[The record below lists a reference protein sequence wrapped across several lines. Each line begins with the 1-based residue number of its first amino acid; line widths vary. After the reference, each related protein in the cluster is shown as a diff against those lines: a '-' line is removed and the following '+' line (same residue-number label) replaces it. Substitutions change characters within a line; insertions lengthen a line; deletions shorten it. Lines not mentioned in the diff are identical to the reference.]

1 MKNNQDLFEKK
12 SKNNLLKIFLSSFL
26 TISFF
31 YIAPIFINFA
41 DKNFYTKEFTNNSK
55 KILAYTLNK
64 EDKNK
69 IENETLNEEEVLVD
83 IYSLNNSETEAVYLS
98 AASINKLFKETDYN
112 LNDVRQKKL
121 VKPVALTLLPTELKM
136 IENSKKRKEFFIQIV
151 LPLIIKENNIIK
163 KDRRT
168 LFNIINKSNNTTLEL
183 NWLEKKYKQYGVK
196 SKDLSTL
203 KIRMDEIPVSLAIAQ
218 AAKETGWGTSRI

>member
-12 SKNNLLKIFLSSFL
+12 SKNNLLKIFLSSFF

-41 DKNFYTKEFTNNSK
+41 DKNFYTKEFKNNSK

-112 LNDVRQKKL
+112 LNDVRQNKL

-168 LFNIINKSNNTTLEL
+168 LFDIINKSNNTSAEL

-196 SKDLSTL
+196 SKRFINI
-203 KIRMDEIPVSLAIAQ
+203 KN
-218 AAKETGWGTSRI
+218 KNG

>member
-1 MKNNQDLFEKK
+1 MKNNQDLFEQK

-41 DKNFYTKEFTNNSK
+41 DKNFYTKEYTNNSK

-69 IENETLNEEEVLVD
+69 KENETLNEEEVLVD

-98 AASINKLFKETDYN
+98 AL
-112 LNDVRQKKL
+112 Q
-121 VKPVALTLLPTELKM
+121 
-136 IENSKKRKEFFIQIV
+136 
-151 LPLIIKENNIIK
+151 
-163 KDRRT
+163 
-168 LFNIINKSNNTTLEL
+168 
-183 NWLEKKYKQYGVK
+183 
-196 SKDLSTL
+196 
-203 KIRMDEIPVSLAIAQ
+203 
-218 AAKETGWGTSRI
+218 